1 MCVRLTL
8 LHTLHSSKMSAP
20 RALPDDQI
28 VPVDAPT
35 NAPWQAYGAAL
46 LPLALLGILPIWA
59 CLLLSLLFGLGV
71 RFPLWREGRLL
82 ISFLIVGGAILG
94 HLSGLGGVSV
104 VLRSAV
110 ISNLLVLYLAALL
123 GVAGLYW
130 GAAILEEGRR
140 RGLLLVLAVG
150 LVSPQPLLLLAL
162 AGGALLRP
170 GLDDRRPGWLGQ
182 EVGGEGAGGT
192 PKTAAWLALPVVLAL
207 TLAFAFPHPAPL
219 WNASPVPP
227 AQAGAG
233 GVPSG
238 SGSTAAASST
248 QPTRPPA
255 APRPRLIAEDV
266 IPAPP
271 PELLAVAG
279 ILVVLALFFLLR
291 VIPARRGRP
300 ATLVEWLMG
309 AGLVLTMIL
318 AVVLAFGSS
327 TGGSGGGLGSVQGA
341 ESGAAGSEVQPLS
354 TQERRLTSFLN
365 LVLWGALLFYV
376 AVFALLVH
384 TALSLRGPRRRDL
397 QPAVPTEA
405 AAPGAAALHRVR
417 VAYRNAEAALTASG
431 RGRAAHETPNSYVVR
446 LSDGLPTLAAPLHL
460 LARVYAPVRYGGVV
474 STADAEAAEAAER
487 EICTELLTLPSALPT
502 EPPPAEQAQ

>member
-1 MCVRLTL
+1 
-8 LHTLHSSKMSAP
+8 MSAP
-20 RALPDDQI
+20 NALPDDQI
-28 VPVDAPT
+28 APVDAPT

-46 LPLALLGILPIWA
+46 LPLALLGVLPVWA
-59 CLLLSLLFGLGV
+59 CLLLSLVFGLGV

-94 HLSGLGGVSV
+94 HLLGLGGLSAA
-104 VLRSAV
+104 LRSSV
-110 ISNLLVLYLAALL
+110 LSNLLVLYLAALL
-123 GVAGLYW
+123 GVAALYW
-130 GAAILEEGRR
+130 GAALLEEGRR

-162 AGGALLRP
+162 VGGALMRP
-170 GLDDRRPGWLGQ
+170 GQDDRRPGWLDQ
-182 EVGGEGAGGT
+182 EGAGWT
-192 PKTAAWLALPVVLAL
+192 LKLAAWLALPVALAL
-207 TLAFAFPHPAPL
+207 ALAFAFPRPAPL
-219 WNASPVPP
+219 WNASPLPSAEAQTESEVLPP
-227 AQAGAG
+227 DPGSTASA
-233 GVPSG
+233 
-238 SGSTAAASST
+238 SGST
-248 QPTRPPA
+248 QPSRPPA

-327 TGGSGGGLGSVQGA
+327 TGGSGGGLVPAQGA
-341 ESGAAGSEVQPLS
+341 ESGAAGADAPLP
-354 TQERRLTSFLN
+354 TAQERRLTSFLN

-384 TALSLRGPRRRDL
+384 TALSLRGARRDA
-397 QPAVPTEA
+397 QPALPTEA

-417 VAYRNAEAALTASG
+417 VAYRNAEAALTDSG
-431 RGRAAHETPNSYVVR
+431 RGRANHETPDGYAAR
-446 LSDGLPTLAAPLHL
+446 LSAEVPTLAGPLNL
-460 LARVYAPVRYGGVV
+460 LAHVYAPVRYGGSV
-474 STADAEAAEAAER
+474 SEADADAAETAEQELR
-487 EICTELLTLPSALPT
+487 AELLTLPPITPT
-502 EPPPAEQAQ
+502 EQAE